1 MTEKQNIELPTIK
14 HGLGYNSS
22 PNYTLLFKNTE
33 SIEQWSK
40 QVHAIPFA
48 QNHFLV
54 DGYICICQIE
64 QPETKAEPAKPAP
77 RVAGSVGKARTFY
90 TDASGR
96 ITRPY

>member
-14 HGLGYNSS
+14 QGMGFSSS

-48 QNHFLV
+48 EDHFLV
-54 DGYICICQIE
+54 DGYVCLCQIE
-64 QPETKAEPAKPAP
+64 QPETKAEPAKPA
-77 RVAGSVGKARTFY
+77 RVSASVGKAQSFTM
-90 TDASGR
+90 DASGK